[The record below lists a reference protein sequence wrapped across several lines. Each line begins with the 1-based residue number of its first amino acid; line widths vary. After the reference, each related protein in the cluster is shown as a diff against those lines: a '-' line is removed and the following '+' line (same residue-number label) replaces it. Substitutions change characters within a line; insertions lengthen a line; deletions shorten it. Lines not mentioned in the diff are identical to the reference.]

1 MVLMIERLKKALA
14 VEITL
19 IPQKVEWMDYNL

>member
-1 MVLMIERLKKALA
+1 MIERLKKPLA